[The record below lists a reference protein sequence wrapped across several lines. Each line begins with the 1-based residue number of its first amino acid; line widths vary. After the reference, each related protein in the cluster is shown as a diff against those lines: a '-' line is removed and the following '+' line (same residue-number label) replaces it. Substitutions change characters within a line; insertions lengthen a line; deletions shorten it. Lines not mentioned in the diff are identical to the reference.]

1 MVNTASELLLGSLS
15 VATRRLNKQAMYKFH
30 LFVVS
35 NLRKETSFPAQNSSV
50 ILYISFMVNQ
60 GYAVSTISSNL
71 SAISFF
77 HKLLAFDDP
86 TNHFIV
92 KKIMSGAQKIHR
104 NVDTRIPITL
114 EILQKLMD
122 TIHHFSS
129 SIYETLLYRSMF
141 SLMFHAFLRIGEV
154 TESQNNIQM
163 NHISTYDNSISIKFE
178 KFKHH
183 SGPPVI
189 LSIPEDKSKYCPVKI
204 LRSYIKI
211 RGTTPGPLFCNVS
224 MIPIK
229 SSHFTALLAKCI
241 EWNGLQNLNIKPH
254 SFRIGAATKAAMM
267 GYSNVQIQ
275 TMGRWKSCA
284 FKKYIR
290 IKSFQVRF

>member
-1 MVNTASELLLGSLS
+1 
-15 VATRRLNKQAMYKFH
+15 MYKFH
-30 LFVVS
+30 LFVAS
-35 NLRKETSFPAQNSSV
+35 KLRKEESFPAQNSSV

-60 GYAVSTISSNL
+60 GYAVSTIASNL

-77 HKLLAFDDP
+77 HKLLEFNDP

-92 KKIMSGAQKIHR
+92 KKIMAGAQKMHKK
-104 NVDTRIPITL
+104 VDTRIPITS

-122 TIHHFSS
+122 AVSHFSY

-154 TESQNNIQM
+154 TESENNLQINNISILD
-163 NHISTYDNSISIKFE
+163 HSISIKFE

-189 LSIPEDKSKYCPVKI
+189 LSIPQDKSQYCPVKI
-204 LRSYIKI
+204 LCAYLHI
-211 RGTTPGPLFCNVS
+211 RGMAPGPLFCNAS
-224 MIPIK
+224 ISPIK
-229 SSHFTALLAKCI
+229 SSQFTAMLAKCI
-241 EWNGLQNLNIKPH
+241 DWNGLQKLNIKPH

-267 GYSNVQIQ
+267 GYSDVQIQ
-275 TMGRWKSCA
+275 TMGRWKSSA

-290 IKSFQVRF
+290 IKSFQVNL